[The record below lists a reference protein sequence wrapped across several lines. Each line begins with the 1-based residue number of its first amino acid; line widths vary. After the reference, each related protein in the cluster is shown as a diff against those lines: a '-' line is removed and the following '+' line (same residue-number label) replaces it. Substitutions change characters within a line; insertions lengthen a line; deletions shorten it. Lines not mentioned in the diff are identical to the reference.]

1 MIGLIFAIFLGWAG
15 VYRFYKGQ
23 TGLGVLYLFTFGLFG
38 IGWIIDV
45 IQAFNEYRNPKA
57 TSKSKGNGAIISDV
71 VGCFAE
77 CRKNEGIKR
86 KDVINTLSPNCPL
99 LLETAYWEGKPFF
112 LVVDPQSGLDIG
124 ALPKENSGFL
134 KNTYPNASFKV
145 RLMEK
150 DLNKPVI
157 EIEVINNA

>member
-1 MIGLIFAIFLGWAG
+1 MENAQIRPDNTIQVGLWWDLDGHILTVTAVNQDNATCEITETW
-15 VYRFYKGQ
+15 V
-23 TGLGVLYLFTFGLFG
+23 
-38 IGWIIDV
+38 
-45 IQAFNEYRNPKA
+45 NEDTWEDMKNVETYSLK
-57 TSKSKGNGAIISDV
+57 TKGNGAIISDV

-86 KDVINTLSPNCPL
+86 KDVINNLSPNCPL

-134 KNTYPNASFKV
+134 KNTFPDASFKV

-150 DLNKPVI
+150 NLDKPVI
-157 EIEVINNA
+157 EIEVIR